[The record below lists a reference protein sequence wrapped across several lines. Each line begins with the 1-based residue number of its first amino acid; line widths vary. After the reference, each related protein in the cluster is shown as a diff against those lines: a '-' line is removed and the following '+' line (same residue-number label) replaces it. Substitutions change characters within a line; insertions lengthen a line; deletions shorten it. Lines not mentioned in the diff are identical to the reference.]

1 MVLHQYRNAKIT
13 VNYGITKFIV
23 KYLSKIKLDRFDTFC
38 PLNDVIILHRT
49 TTQRTMSRQR
59 NHISPFNASESRLIP
74 DSNHQHNVHRGV
86 FAIYFGIIFAF
97 VLFVIKTRY
106 T

>member
-1 MVLHQYRNAKIT
+1 
-13 VNYGITKFIV
+13 
-23 KYLSKIKLDRFDTFC
+23 
-38 PLNDVIILHRT
+38 
-49 TTQRTMSRQR
+49 MSHQR